1 MFEGQMLEASMKE
14 IVINHVQKN
23 VFLAVLEFLYTDELE
38 IKLDMAM
45 DLFVAADQFGVE
57 RLKKMCEKTILQSIS
72 VENAAHILVAADMHH
87 ARSLRQR
94 CLDFILRHF
103 DSVSKTSAFEEMG
116 RRNVELLFEIL
127 KRR

>member
-1 MFEGQMLEASMKE
+1 MRE
-14 IVINHVQKN
+14 IPINNVSKQ
-23 VFLAVLEFLYTDELE
+23 VFLAVLEFLYTDEME
-38 IKLDMAM
+38 IKLEMAM

-57 RLKKMCEKTILQSIS
+57 RLKKMCEKTILLSIT
-72 VENAAHILVAADMHH
+72 VESAASILQAADMHN

-103 DSVSKTSAFEEMG
+103 DSVSKTNAFEEMG